1 MIFFL
6 LVILVAHH
14 VHAHVQNFADNLY
27 RYKDRVAIPPLGMVD
42 DQICVANCGLDSALA
57 TDHLN
62 AQTNIKKL
70 QFGANKCHKL
80 HIGRKCSSCPENSL
94 DTWSLEKPHDNV
106 QSVVELLDVEG
117 KKHVIEL
124 VNSDKYLGE
133 ICQLLDELCLGDYY
147 FESAN
152 ILRNSLLLSTIL
164 SNAETWYNLTQKEIS
179 ELEIVDEILLWKI
192 FSAHSKT
199 PKEALYLGSGN
210 VPIRFILMARRVNF
224 LHYIMN
230 EEEESLLNRFFKA
243 QWECFDTK
251 NGCSL
256 SSL

>member
-1 MIFFL
+1 MSPLKCTVMVESISE
-6 LVILVAHH
+6 AH
-14 VHAHVQNFADNLY
+14 AQNLADNLY

-57 TDHLN
+57 TAHLN

-124 VNSDKYLGE
+124 VNSDKYLG
-133 ICQLLDELCLGDYY
+133 
-147 FESAN
+147 
-152 ILRNSLLLSTIL
+152 
-164 SNAETWYNLTQKEIS
+164 
-179 ELEIVDEILLWKI
+179 
-192 FSAHSKT
+192 
-199 PKEALYLGSGN
+199 
-210 VPIRFILMARRVNF
+210 
-224 LHYIMN
+224 
-230 EEEESLLNRFFKA
+230 
-243 QWECFDTK
+243 
-251 NGCSL
+251 
-256 SSL
+256 